1 LKSDLRLKN
10 ICLLATGQSLSI
22 ASLESKEIQSG
33 YRALLRAAKN
43 TVARE
48 DYAKIRRALDL
59 AIKSCGGNKILT
71 GELQILHALSVARI
85 IAGEMGLGLT
95 SIIAALLHD
104 SYNNLDISLQELE
117 KELGKKVVEILNGFS
132 RVSSIESMQSAYQ
145 AENFRKLLLSLADD
159 VRVILIKLVERLEYM
174 RNLDMAPGKEQLPIA
189 SETYFLYAPLAH
201 RLGFYNIKSEMEDLA
216 SKYLEP
222 EQYSYI
228 ENRLK
233 QTTASRNRFI
243 REFSQPLQE
252 KLEKQG
258 FRFEIK
264 SRTKSIHSIML
275 KMKKQGVEFE
285 EVYDLFAV
293 RIILDSKNDNDKS
306 DCWRAYSV
314 VTDLYQ
320 PNPSR
325 LRDWISL
332 PKSNGYESLHTTVV
346 GPRGKWVEVQI
357 RSKRMDEIA
366 EKGLAAHFKYKGIK
380 GEGGLD
386 TWLSRMREILESS
399 EKEETSFL
407 DQVRSGLYTDEV
419 FVFTPKGD
427 LRQLPAGATVL
438 DFAFDI
444 HTAVGASCVGGKVN
458 GKNVT
463 IRYVLQNGDHVDIIR
478 SKNQKPKQD
487 WLSFVVTGKA
497 KTKIKQVLNE
507 EKAKAAAEGKEIL
520 MRRLKN
526 WKIPYGDVVIQ
537 TLINHYNLKT
547 AQDLYFLIE
556 TGKIELLEIKDILQ
570 KDQTTQQPLPQIAPS
585 PEKEAKD
592 LVDFQYS
599 DFLIIEDRV
608 EGLDYKL
615 SKCCNPV
622 FGDSVFGF
630 VTIYEGIKIHRTS
643 CPNAH
648 YMMARYPYRVV
659 TARWTKTKSSTSFIT
674 SIKITGVED
683 IGIVNKIVEII
694 STYTVTIR
702 NFTYNMED
710 GMFDGMLNL
719 LVPNNDVL
727 YGIIRKIHSIKGV
740 LKVVRHNN

>member
-1 LKSDLRLKN
+1 MISDPKKIN
-10 ICLLATGQSLSI
+10 SA
-22 ASLESKEIQSG
+22 
-33 YRALLRAAKN
+33 YRALLLAAKN
-43 TVARE
+43 VVTAEDTVI
-48 DYAKIRRALDL
+48 IRRALDL
-59 AIKSCGGNKILT
+59 AMEASGDKVILT
-71 GELQILHALSVARI
+71 GEPEILHALSVARI

-95 SIIAALLHD
+95 SIITALLHD
-104 SYNNLDISLQELE
+104 SYNSLNLPPKDLE
-117 KELGKKVVEILNGFS
+117 KEFGKKVVEILNGFS
-132 RVSSIESMQSAYQ
+132 RITSIDSMQSSFQ

-174 RNLDMAPGKEQLPIA
+174 RNLDFAPEKERLPLA

-201 RLGFYNIKSEMEDLA
+201 RLGYYNIKSEMEDLA
-216 SKYLEP
+216 VKYLEP
-222 EQYSYI
+222 EQYKYVDC
-228 ENRLK
+228 RLK
-233 QTTASRNRFI
+233 DTTASRNKLI
-243 REFSQPLQE
+243 RDFSVPLKE

-258 FRFEIK
+258 FRFTIK

-293 RIILDSKNDNDKS
+293 RIIIESESENEKS
-306 DCWRAYSV
+306 DCWRAYSI

-325 LRDWISL
+325 LRDWISV

-357 RSKRMDEIA
+357 RSFRMDEIA

-386 TWLSRMREILESS
+386 SWLSKMREILESP
-399 EKEETSFL
+399 EKEDNAFL
-407 DQVRSGLYTDEV
+407 DQVRPGLYTDEV

-444 HTAVGASCVGGKVN
+444 HTAVGATCVGAKVN

-463 IRYVLQNGDHVDIIR
+463 IKYVLQNGDHVSVIR

-487 WLSFVVTGKA
+487 WLSFVITTKA

-507 EKAKAAAEGKEIL
+507 EKTKAAAEGKEIL
-520 MRRLKN
+520 MRRMKN
-526 WKIPYGDVVIQ
+526 WKITYGD
-537 TLINHYNLKT
+537 TLIQKLLNSYSLKT
-547 AQDLYFLIE
+547 AQDLYYLIATE
-556 TGKIELLEIKDILQ
+556 KIELLQIKEVLLKEESIDEIPPVTIIPERESKE
-570 KDQTTQQPLPQIAPS
+570 QTDSQI
-585 PEKEAKD
+585 
-592 LVDFQYS
+592 S
-599 DFLIIEDRV
+599 DYLIIEDRI

-622 FGDSVFGF
+622 FGDTVFGF
-630 VTIYEGIKIHRTS
+630 VTISEGIKIHRTS

-648 YMMARYPYRVV
+648 NMMARYPYRVIA
-659 TARWTKTKSSTSFIT
+659 ARWSKSKSSPSFVAA
-674 SIKITGVED
+674 IKIAGIED
-683 IGIVNKIVEII
+683 IGMVNKIADVIADHKAVVR
-694 STYTVTIR
+694 SF
-702 NFTYNMED
+702 NYNMAD
-710 GMFDGMLNL
+710 GMFEGILNIM
-719 LVPNNDVL
+719 VPNSDVL
-727 YGIIRKIHSIKGV
+727 QSIMRKIQGLKGI
-740 LKVVRHNN
+740 LKTSRYDNA

>member
-1 LKSDLRLKN
+1 MKADMQKIN
-10 ICLLATGQSLSI
+10 N
-22 ASLESKEIQSG
+22 G
-33 YRALLRAAKN
+33 YRALLLAAKN
-43 TVARE
+43 TVPPE
-48 DYAKIRRALDL
+48 DNHVIRKALDL
-59 AIKSCGGNKILT
+59 AIAACGDKIILT
-71 GELQILHALSVARI
+71 GEPEILHALSVARI

-95 SIIAALLHD
+95 SIVTALLHD
-104 SYNNLDISLQELE
+104 SYNNLSINPKDLE
-117 KELGKKVVEILNGFS
+117 IEFGKKAVEILNGFA
-132 RVSSIESMQSAYQ
+132 RITSIDSMQSSYQ

-159 VRVILIKLVERLEYM
+159 VRVILIKLIERLEYM
-174 RNLDMAPGKEQLPIA
+174 RNLDSAPEKERIPLA

-216 SKYLEP
+216 VKYLEP
-222 EQYSYI
+222 EQYNYVDC
-228 ENRLK
+228 RLK
-233 QTTASRNRFI
+233 QTTASRNKLI
-243 REFSQPLQE
+243 RDFSAPLKE
-252 KLEKQG
+252 KLEKLG
-258 FRFEIK
+258 FVFTIK

-293 RIILDSKNDNDKS
+293 RIIIESQGENEKS

-325 LRDWISL
+325 LRDWISV

-357 RSKRMDEIA
+357 RSARMDEIA

-386 TWLSRMREILESS
+386 SWLSKMREILESS
-399 EKEETSFL
+399 EKEDNAFL

-463 IRYVLQNGDHVDIIR
+463 IKYVLQNGDHVSILR

-487 WLSFVVTGKA
+487 WLSFVVTTKA

-507 EKAKAAAEGKEIL
+507 EKTKAAAEGKEIL
-520 MRRLKN
+520 MRRMKN
-526 WKIPYGDVVIQ
+526 WKIAYGD
-537 TLINHYNLKT
+537 TLIQKLLNSYSLKT
-547 AQDLYFLIE
+547 AQDLYYLIATE
-556 TGKIELLEIKDILQ
+556 KIELLQIKEVLLKDESSGEIPSV
-570 KDQTTQQPLPQIAPS
+570 TTL
-585 PEKEAKD
+585 PEKEIREQTD
-592 LVDFQYS
+592 SQIS
-599 DFLIIEDRV
+599 DYLIIEDRV

-630 VTIYEGIKIHRTS
+630 VTISEGIKIHRTS

-648 YMMARYPYRVV
+648 NMMARYPYRVIA
-659 TARWTKTKSSTSFIT
+659 ARWSKSKSTPSFIAAV
-674 SIKITGVED
+674 KITGIED
-683 IGIVNKIVEII
+683 TGMVNKIADVIADQKAVVR
-694 STYTVTIR
+694 SF
-702 NFTYNMED
+702 NYNMAD
-710 GMFDGMLNL
+710 GLFEGILHII
-719 LVPNNDVL
+719 VPNSDVL
-727 YGIIRKIHSIKGV
+727 QGIMRKIQSIKGI
-740 LKVVRHNN
+740 LKVIRYDNA

>member
-1 LKSDLRLKN
+1 VETN
-10 ICLLATGQSLSI
+10 
-22 ASLESKEIQSG
+22 EIQSG

-43 TVARE
+43 SLAPGETV
-48 DYAKIRRALDL
+48 KIRRALDL
-59 AIKSCGGNKILT
+59 AINACGGNVILT
-71 GELQILHALSVARI
+71 GEMEILHALSVARI

-95 SIIAALLHD
+95 SIVPAILHD
-104 SYNNLDISLQELE
+104 SYNRLGIGPKELE
-117 KELGKKVVEILNGFS
+117 KEFGKKVVEILNGFS
-132 RVSSIESMQSAYQ
+132 RVTNIDSMQSSYQ

-174 RNLDMAPGKEQLPIA
+174 RNLDMAPEKEKMPLA

-216 SKYLEP
+216 VRYLEP
-222 EQYSYI
+222 EQYRFV
-228 ENRLK
+228 EDRLK
-233 QTTASRNRFI
+233 KTAASRNRLI
-243 REFSQPLQE
+243 RDFSLPLQE

-258 FRFEIK
+258 FKFTIK

-293 RIILDSKNDNDKS
+293 RIILESKNENEKS

-325 LRDWISL
+325 LRDWISV

-357 RSKRMDEIA
+357 RSVRMDEIA

-380 GEGGLD
+380 AEGGLD
-386 TWLSRMREILESS
+386 TWLTKMREILESS
-399 EKEETSFL
+399 DKEDNAFL

-444 HTAVGASCVGGKVN
+444 HTAVGASCVAGKVN

-463 IRYVLQNGDHVDIIR
+463 IRHVLQNGDHVDIVR

-487 WLSFVVTGKA
+487 WLSFVVTNKA

-507 EKAKAAAEGKEIL
+507 EKVRAAAEGKEML

-526 WKIPYGDVVIQ
+526 WKIPYGDIVIQ
-537 TLINHYNLKT
+537 KLLNHYNFKT
-547 AQDLYFLIE
+547 AQDLYYLIE
-556 TGKIELLEIKDILQ
+556 TGKIELLDIKEILQ
-570 KDQTTQQPLPQIAPS
+570 KDESVVSGIQTSTT
-585 PEKEAKD
+585 PEKEIRE
-592 LVDFQYS
+592 LVDVQYS
-599 DFLIIEDRV
+599 DYLIIEDKM

-630 VTIYEGIKIHRTS
+630 VTISEGIKIHRKG

-648 YMMARYPYRVV
+648 NMMARYPYRVIS
-659 TARWTKTKSSTSFIT
+659 ARWTKTKNSPSFIA
-674 SIKITGVED
+674 SVKITGIED
-683 IGIVNKIVEII
+683 VGIVNRIADVIAAYNL
-694 STYTVTIR
+694 TMR
-702 NFTYNMED
+702 NFNYNMDE
-710 GMFDGMLNL
+710 GMFEGTLNIM
-719 LVPNNDVL
+719 VPNNDVL
-727 YGIIRKIHSIKGV
+727 YVLIKKIQSVKGI
-740 LKVVRHNN
+740 LKATRLNS

>member
-1 LKSDLRLKN
+1 MSVDQQK
-10 ICLLATGQSLSI
+10 IY
-22 ASLESKEIQSG
+22 SG
-33 YRALLRAAKN
+33 YRALLQASKN
-43 TVARE
+43 TVAPE
-48 DYAKIRRALDL
+48 DLAKIRRALDL
-59 AIKSCGGNKILT
+59 AVEACGDKIILT
-71 GELQILHALSVARI
+71 GEPEILHALSVARI
-85 IAGEMGLGLT
+85 IAGEMGLGLV
-95 SIIAALLHD
+95 SIITALLHD
-104 SYNNLDISLQELE
+104 SYNNLSIPLKALE
-117 KELGKKVVEILNGFS
+117 KEFGEKSVEILNGFS
-132 RVSSIESMQSAYQ
+132 RITGIDSMQSSYQ

-174 RNLDMAPGKEQLPIA
+174 RNLDNAPEKDRLPMA

-216 SKYLEP
+216 VKYLEP
-222 EQYSYI
+222 EQYNYVDC
-228 ENRLK
+228 RLK
-233 QTTASRNRFI
+233 ATTASRNKLI
-243 REFSQPLQE
+243 RDFSGPLKD

-258 FRFEIK
+258 FKFTIK

-293 RIILDSKNDNDKS
+293 RIIIDSPEENEKS
-306 DCWRAYSV
+306 DCWRAYSI

-325 LRDWISL
+325 LRDWISV

-357 RSKRMDEIA
+357 RSFRMDEIA

-386 TWLSRMREILESS
+386 SWLSKMRDILESS
-399 EKEETSFL
+399 EKEDNAFI
-407 DQVRSGLYTDEV
+407 DQVRSGLYTDEI

-444 HTAVGASCVGGKVN
+444 HTDVGASCVGGKVN

-463 IRYVLQNGDHVDIIR
+463 IRYVLQNGDHVSVIR

-487 WLSFVVTGKA
+487 WLSFVVTTKA

-507 EKAKAAAEGKEIL
+507 EKTRAAAEGKEIL
-520 MRRLKN
+520 MRRMKN
-526 WKIPYGDVVIQ
+526 WKIIYGD
-537 TLINHYNLKT
+537 TLIQKLLNSYGLKT
-547 AQDLYFLIE
+547 AQDLYYLIATE
-556 TGKIELLEIKDILQ
+556 KIELLQIKEVLLKDESVVENPSGTVLPEREM
-570 KDQTTQQPLPQIAPS
+570 KDQADSQI
-585 PEKEAKD
+585 
-592 LVDFQYS
+592 S
-599 DFLIIEDRV
+599 DYLIIEDRV

-630 VTIYEGIKIHRTS
+630 VTISEGIKIHRTS

-648 YMMARYPYRVV
+648 NMMSRYPYRVIA
-659 TARWTKTKSSTSFIT
+659 ARWSKSKSSPSFIAA
-674 SIKITGVED
+674 IKITGIED
-683 IGIVNKIVEII
+683 IGMVNKIADVIADHKA
-694 STYTVTIR
+694 VIR
-702 NFTYNMED
+702 SFNYNMTD
-710 GMFDGMLNL
+710 GLFEGILNIM
-719 LVPNNDVL
+719 VPNSDIL
-727 YGIIRKIHSIKGV
+727 QSIMRKVQSIKGI
-740 LKVVRHNN
+740 LKTTRFDNPNY

>member
-1 LKSDLRLKN
+1 MVESN
-10 ICLLATGQSLSI
+10 AIQTG
-22 ASLESKEIQSG
+22 
-33 YRALLRAAKN
+33 YNALLQAAKN
-43 TVARE
+43 TVDPEDVAR
-48 DYAKIRRALDL
+48 IRKALDL
-59 AIKSCGGNKILT
+59 AIKSCGDNIILT
-71 GELQILHALSVARI
+71 GEPQILHALSVARI

-95 SIIAALLHD
+95 SIITALLHD
-104 SYNNLDISLQELE
+104 SFDRLDVSVQELE
-117 KELGKKVVEILNGFS
+117 KEFGKKTVEILKGFS
-132 RVSSIESMQSAYQ
+132 RVTSLESMHSSYQ

-174 RNLDMAPGKEQLPIA
+174 RNLDNAAEKEKLPLA

-201 RLGFYNIKSEMEDLA
+201 RLGYYNIKSEMEDLA
-216 SKYLEP
+216 VKYLEP
-222 EQYSYI
+222 EQYNFVA
-228 ENRLK
+228 NRLR
-233 QTTASRNRFI
+233 QTTASRNRLI
-243 REFSQPLQE
+243 REFSLPLKE

-258 FRFEIK
+258 FRFTIK

-275 KMKKQGVEFE
+275 KMKKQGVELE

-293 RIILDSKNDNDKS
+293 RIILESSAENEKS

-325 LRDWISL
+325 LRDWISV

-357 RSKRMDEIA
+357 RSVRMDEIA

-386 TWLSRMREILESS
+386 TWLSKMREILESP
-399 EKEETSFL
+399 EKEDLAFL

-444 HTAVGASCVGGKVN
+444 HTAVGASCVGGKIN

-463 IRYVLQNGDHVDIIR
+463 IRHVLQNGDHVDIIR

-487 WLSFVVTGKA
+487 WLSFVVTNKA
-497 KTKIKQVLNE
+497 KTKIKLALNE
-507 EKAKAAAEGKEIL
+507 EKSRAAAEGKEIL

-526 WKIPYGDVVIQ
+526 WKIPFGDTVIQ
-537 TLINHYNLKT
+537 KLINHYNFKT
-547 AQDLYFLIE
+547 AQDLYYLIE
-556 TGKIELLEIKDILQ
+556 EGKIELLEIKDILL
-570 KDQTTQQPLPQIAPS
+570 KAEGAELPDIAAVV
-585 PEKEAKD
+585 PEKETKEPAEI
-592 LVDFQYS
+592 QYS
-599 DFLIIEDRV
+599 DFLVIEGRV

-615 SKCCNPV
+615 AKCCNPV
-622 FGDSVFGF
+622 FGDKIFGF
-630 VTIYEGIKIHRTS
+630 VTISEGIKIHRTG

-648 YMMARYPYRVV
+648 NMMARYPYRVV
-659 TARWTKTKSSTSFIT
+659 GARWTETKNIPSFFALV
-674 SIKITGVED
+674 KITGVEE
-683 IGIVNKIVEII
+683 IGMVHRIADVLSEYKIII
-694 STYTVTIR
+694 RSFNYK
-702 NFTYNMED
+702 MDD
-710 GMFDGMLNL
+710 GIFEGMLNIM
-719 LVPNNDVL
+719 VSNNTVL
-727 YGIIRKIHSIKGV
+727 QVVIKRIQSLKGV
-740 LKVVRHNN
+740 LKVNRVDSV

>member
-1 LKSDLRLKN
+1 MKVDTQKINYGYKDLLEASIN
-10 ICLLATGQSLSI
+10 IV
-22 ASLESKEIQSG
+22 SKEDFP
-33 YRALLRAAKN
+33 
-43 TVARE
+43 V
-48 DYAKIRRALDL
+48 IRRALDL
-59 AIKSCGGNKILT
+59 AIEACGDKVILT
-71 GELQILHALSVARI
+71 GEPEILHALSVARI

-95 SIIAALLHD
+95 AIITALLHD
-104 SYNNLDISLQELE
+104 SYNRLSLTPKELE
-117 KELGKKVVEILNGFS
+117 KEFGKKTLEILNGFS
-132 RVSSIESMQSAYQ
+132 RITSIDSMQASYQ

-159 VRVILIKLVERLEYM
+159 VRVILIKLIERLEYM
-174 RNLDMAPGKEQLPIA
+174 RNLDNAPEKDRIPLA

-201 RLGFYNIKSEMEDLA
+201 RLGFYNIKSELEDL
-216 SKYLEP
+216 SVKYLEP
-222 EQYSYI
+222 DQYT
-228 ENRLK
+228 EVDCRLR
-233 QTTASRNRFI
+233 QTTASRNKLI
-243 REFSQPLQE
+243 RDFSGPLKE

-258 FRFEIK
+258 FKFTIK

-275 KMKKQGVEFE
+275 KMKKQGVEFD

-293 RIILDSKNDNDKS
+293 RIIIDSKEENEKS

-325 LRDWISL
+325 LRDWISV

-357 RSKRMDEIA
+357 RSNRMDEIA

-386 TWLSRMREILESS
+386 SWLSKMREILESS
-399 EKEETSFL
+399 EKEDNAFL

-419 FVFTPKGD
+419 FIFTPKGD

-444 HTAVGASCVGGKVN
+444 HTDVGSSCVGGKVN

-463 IRYVLQNGDHVDIIR
+463 IKYVLQNGDHVSVLR

-487 WLSFVVTGKA
+487 WLSFVVTNKA

-507 EKAKAAAEGKEIL
+507 EKTKAAADGKEIL

-526 WKIPYGDVVIQ
+526 WKMVYGD
-537 TLINHYNLKT
+537 TLIQKLLTNYNLKS
-547 AQDLYFLIE
+547 AQDLYYLIATE
-556 TGKIELLEIKDILQ
+556 KLELLQIKEVLL
-570 KDQTTQQPLPQIAPS
+570 KEESTEETPGSVVS
-585 PEKEAKD
+585 PEKDTRE
-592 LVDFQYS
+592 QYDSQIS
-599 DFLIIEDRV
+599 DYLIIEDRV
-608 EGLDYKL
+608 EGLDYRL

-630 VTIYEGIKIHRTS
+630 VTISEGIKIHRTS

-648 YMMARYPYRVV
+648 NMMARYPYRVIA
-659 TARWTKTKSSTSFIT
+659 ARWSKTKNIPSFIA
-674 SIKITGVED
+674 SIKITGIED
-683 IGIVNKIVEII
+683 IGMVNKIADVIAGN
-694 STYTVTIR
+694 SAVIR
-702 NFTYNMED
+702 SFNYNMTD
-710 GMFDGMLNL
+710 GIFEGILNIM
-719 LVPNNDVL
+719 VPNSDIL
-727 YGIIRKIHSIKGV
+727 HQIMRKIQSIKGI
-740 LKVVRHNN
+740 LKVSRYDSAGN